1 MNDMAQVTV
10 TVSGRSY
17 RMACEDGQEEHLVKL
32 GERFDA
38 TIAELKQALGEIGD
52 QRLLVMAGLL
62 MTDRLDETEQRLS
75 AVEGEIAGLR
85 RSGNETLSRHTGLEE
100 GFIESLESAAARIER
115 LAQRLRMQ
123 EHEEAVAGGG

>member
-1 MNDMAQVTV
+1 MAQVTV

-38 TIAELKQALGEIGD
+38 TITELRQALGEIGD

-62 MTDRLDETEQRLS
+62 MTDRLDETEQRLG
-75 AVEGEIAGLR
+75 AVEAEIAGLR
-85 RSGNETLSRHTGLEE
+85 RSGSETTARLAGVEE

-123 EHEEAVAGGG
+123 EQEEAVGGGG